1 MSPPFILPFTGTGIL
16 AIFAA
21 QAGAKKV
28 YAVEA
33 SNMAPHARKLI
44 EANHFGD
51 RIEIVSGKIQDIVL
65 PEKVDIVI
73 SEPMGFMLVH
83 ERMLEVFV
91 IGREKWLKPGGKMF
105 PSKGVIYVS
114 PFSDQSLFDEVNEKV
129 RAWGWCTSRR

>member
-1 MSPPFILPFTGTGIL
+1 MSPPFNLPFTGTGIL

-51 RIEIVSGKIQDIVL
+51 RIEIVSGKIQDIVKGRL
-65 PEKVDIVI
+65 KGGQVGV
-73 SEPMGFMLVH
+73 
-83 ERMLEVFV
+83 RVF
-91 IGREKWLKPGGKMF
+91 WYL
-105 PSKGVIYVS
+105 
-114 PFSDQSLFDEVNEKV
+114 
-129 RAWGWCTSRR
+129 SRGNV